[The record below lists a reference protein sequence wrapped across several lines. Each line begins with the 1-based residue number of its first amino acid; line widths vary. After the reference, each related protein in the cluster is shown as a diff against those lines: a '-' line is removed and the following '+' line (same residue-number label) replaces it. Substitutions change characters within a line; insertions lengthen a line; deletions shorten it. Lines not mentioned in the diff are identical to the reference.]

1 MQLSA
6 VHENVE
12 LAILSSMIDYSQ
24 RTVFQ
29 LEASGGYTK
38 KGRGAA
44 EKRKRVDNTRV
55 LGVQIPPPAPIK
67 TTER

>member
-6 VHENVE
+6 VHENVK
-12 LAILSSMIDYSQ
+12 LTVLSSMIDNSQ

-55 LGVQIPPPAPIK
+55 LGVQIPPPAPL
-67 TTER
+67 